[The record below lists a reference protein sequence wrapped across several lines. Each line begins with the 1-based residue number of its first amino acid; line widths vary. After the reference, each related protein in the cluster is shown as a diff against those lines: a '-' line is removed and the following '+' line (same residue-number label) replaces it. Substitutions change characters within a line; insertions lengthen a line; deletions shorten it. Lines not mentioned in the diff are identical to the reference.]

1 MIPPHSDE
9 TSADPAQF
17 DVRDIP
23 CRVKHARI
31 LQRWREL
38 PVGAHFVLIN
48 DHDPVPL
55 RFQFSAQFPGEFTWE
70 YLRKG
75 PEQFHVRIRRVA
87 EAPGAGICPAEAPAK
102 L

>member
-1 MIPPHSDE
+1 MIQAHNGE

-17 DVRDIP
+17 DVRGIP

-38 PVGAHFVLIN
+38 PVRAHFVLIN
-48 DHDPVPL
+48 DQDPVPL

-75 PEQFHVRIRRVA
+75 PEQYHIRIRRVSG
-87 EAPGAGICPAEAPAK
+87 APGAGIRPAEAPAR